1 MEKLH
6 CRLTEI
12 SLKEVKMKRRIEK
25 KSINSN
31 SIILQMHMLVH
42 CSFTQILKICRSNM
56 KFQAYSIAPKER
68 SLSISGDETANQLEY
83 PIVDQIL
90 YHVH

>member
-31 SIILQMHMLVH
+31 SIILQMHMLVY

-56 KFQAYSIAPKER
+56 KFQAYSILRKIYICR
-68 SLSISGDETANQLEY
+68 DETTNQLEY